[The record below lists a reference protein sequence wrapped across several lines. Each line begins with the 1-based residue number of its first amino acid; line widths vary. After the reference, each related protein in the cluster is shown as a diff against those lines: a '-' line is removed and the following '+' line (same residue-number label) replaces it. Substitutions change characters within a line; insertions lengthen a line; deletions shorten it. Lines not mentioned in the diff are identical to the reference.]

1 VPPSMTASAPCT
13 RTIVVREILN
23 ELSDISM
30 HDRQF
35 QRKVGTGVPLDQPAI
50 VVVGR
55 SWPDTADKAKCMDT
69 SPQGGYQF
77 GRALHKSGHCDRR
90 SRRFWIARKP
100 ETHLFSTAAC
110 STGSC
115 RVDCERELAPEP
127 EANFRL
133 GVLLPGMY
141 DRFLSLV
148 SPSGRSIGHT
158 HMPKFLRI
166 GVHQSNVSGY
176 TSKAWWVRRVG
187 STVFLKW
194 GAVEVHGVGD
204 GRKIYWTLPP
214 RAKTIRC
221 GTVQR
226 AKDYARTAI
235 ARRRSHRY
243 EPLAGNIAIRR
254 RPANRGAELEQAL
267 ATILFVDI
275 VRSTENAARLGDS
288 RWTQVMNHYYA
299 AVRRELK
306 TLRGKE
312 VVTTGD
318 GLLATFDAPASGVR
332 CATAIREAV
341 RTLGLEIRVGLH
353 AGEYKVSG
361 ADVVGLAFHIG
372 ARVAAKARA
381 GEVLVSSA
389 VKNLMSQSGIRFKDR
404 GVHRLKG
411 VPERWRLYRVE
422 P

>member
-1 VPPSMTASAPCT
+1 MYDYVLP
-13 RTIVVREILN
+13 L
-23 ELSDISM
+23 
-30 HDRQF
+30 
-35 QRKVGTGVPLDQPAI
+35 VGPNGLP
-50 VVVGR
+50 VGR
-55 SWPDTADKAKCMDT
+55 
-69 SPQGGYQF
+69 
-77 GRALHKSGHCDRR
+77 
-90 SRRFWIARKP
+90 
-100 ETHLFSTAAC
+100 
-110 STGSC
+110 
-115 RVDCERELAPEP
+115 
-127 EANFRL
+127 
-133 GVLLPGMY
+133 
-141 DRFLSLV
+141 
-148 SPSGRSIGHT
+148 T

-166 GVHQSNVSGY
+166 GLHQSNVSGY
-176 TSKAWWVRRVG
+176 TSKAWCVRRVG

-194 GAVEVHGVGD
+194 GAVEVNGVGD
-204 GRKIYWTLPP
+204 GRKISWTLPP

-221 GTVQR
+221 GTEQR
-226 AKDYARTAI
+226 AKDYAKTAI

-243 EPLAGNIAIRR
+243 EPLAGNIAIRN
-254 RPANRGAELEQAL
+254 RPAARGAELEQAL

-275 VRSTENAARLGDS
+275 VRSTEKAARLGDS

-318 GLLATFDAPASGVR
+318 GLLATFAAPAAGVR

-361 ADVVGLAFHIG
+361 AEVFGLAFHIG

-389 VKNLMSQSGIRFKDR
+389 VKDLMSQSGIRFKDR
-404 GVHRLKG
+404 GVHQLRG

-422 P
+422 H